1 MPNLNKLKQQ
11 FLKNWLVGL
20 QSTTSS
26 TTNMNFLD
34 RKKAIKI
41 SADYAMAATRNGTTI
56 WSQSIIAKYLKGH
69 APPEAI
75 LNRRTSYINLL
86 RKKRT
91 MTQLR
96 KMGRKIGRKM
106 ARRSRLP
113 LSKALPSTIAK
124 RLVEKRTKVL
134 RSLIPG
140 GEFMKD
146 EALLIEEALDY
157 IPFLQAQVDGMRF
170 LANYCK

>member
-1 MPNLNKLKQQ
+1 
-11 FLKNWLVGL
+11 
-20 QSTTSS
+20 
-26 TTNMNFLD
+26 MNFLD

-41 SADYAMAATRNGTTI
+41 SADYAMAETRKGTTI
-56 WSQSIIAKYLKGH
+56 WSQSIIAKSLKGH
-69 APPEAI
+69 APPKAI
-75 LNRRTSYINLL
+75 LNRGTIYINLL

-91 MTQLR
+91 MTQLQ
-96 KMGRKIGRKM
+96 KMGRKIGRRM

-113 LSKALPSTIAK
+113 SSKVLPRTIAK

-140 GEFMKD
+140 GEFMED
-146 EALLIEEALDY
+146 EVLLIEEALDY

-170 LANYCK
+170 LANYYCK